1 MYIHCKKSWQSS
13 STPASCDAGPRTNSA
28 WCWKKF
34 PAFLKTNLLQ
44 NLTFLELLCY
54 KHINND
60 HRTSQMLNFFDN
72 AGNVQ
77 KEAPPGLELEPSG
90 FILLRST
97 HAPLYFF
104 INCMW
109 PTQQDRR
116 ICFTQKCVDTQLW
129 LMTITE
135 HSLHS
140 LNVNC
145 TPLLFFW
152 PKIFDKYFGNR
163 GRWGGG
169 VLPCSMSNLFDI
181 EQGLYIPMLTMIL

>member
-13 STPASCDAGPRTNSA
+13 STPASCD
-28 WCWKKF
+28 
-34 PAFLKTNLLQ
+34 
-44 NLTFLELLCY
+44 
-54 KHINND
+54 D

-72 AGNVQ
+72 TGNVQ

-90 FILLRST
+90 LIILRST

-129 LMTITE
+129 LMTRTE

-163 GRWGGG
+163 GRCGGGG

-181 EQGLYIPMLTMIL
+181 EQGLYSPMLTMIL